1 MAFTA
6 DGLVIP
12 RLPEIVAELVSNEQ
26 INIHPNINTQS
37 DVLLG
42 QMNNV
47 IADEIATVYEYLE
60 YAYNQKRLQSAE
72 GRGLDE
78 LAVLKGISRLQASQS
93 LVEVVLE
100 GTEDTYIPSNALVED
115 SGSTANPKNRYLTQ
129 ANKRIQASS
138 SISTVFIINTSA
150 PSTDFTITLNGVDYT
165 ETSPS
170 IDVNMPDLLAV
181 LAGNIDEV
189 TNISA
194 VSDNNSIT
202 VTSDDYSNIIMEAG
216 TAFTIGTV
224 KSKVQ
229 AKSVLYGSATAPTP
243 STSWKILSPVI
254 GWSKTYPIMTSAT
267 NGRDVETD
275 TDFRVRV
282 RTSASTAQ
290 RGTTRAVLSQLL
302 NLTGVTHATVVENTT
317 GAVVDGVPAYGLS
330 CIVEGGSN
338 EDIAQTIWETK
349 GTCTPLTGTVHV
361 DYVDEFGITRGI
373 DFSRPT
379 AVNMEVKVWWVRNL
393 EEEST
398 VGFENI
404 IKEVVAEYINSL
416 GLGVDVIPSKIY
428 VPIYTNITGYDIV
441 GITVRELDV
450 GSYQSNRFSIAP
462 TQYAATTLVHVHVA
476 ED

>member
-12 RLPEIVAELVSNEQ
+12 RLPEIVAELVSKEQ

-78 LAVLKGISRLQASQS
+78 LGILKGITRLQASQS
-93 LVEVVLE
+93 LVEIVLE

-115 SGSTANPKNRYLTQ
+115 SGSTSNPKNRFLTQ
-129 ANKRIQASS
+129 ENKRIQASS
-138 SISTVFIINTSA
+138 SISTVFTINTSA
-150 PSTDFTITLNGVDYT
+150 PDTDFTITLDGVDYT
-165 ETSPS
+165 QTSPPV
-170 IDVNMPDLLAV
+170 DVVMADLLAV
-181 LAGNIDEV
+181 LADAINSV

-194 VSDNNSIT
+194 TSDATSIT
-202 VTSDDYSNIIMEAG
+202 VTSDDYSNIVMEAG
-216 TAFTIGTV
+216 SAFDIGTV

-229 AKSVLYGSATAPTP
+229 VKSVLYGSTTAPTP
-243 STSWKILSPVI
+243 STSWRILSPVI
-254 GWSKTYPIMTSAT
+254 GWAKAYPIMSSAQ
-267 NGRDVETD
+267 NGRDIETD
-275 TDFRVRV
+275 TDFRIRI

-317 GAVVDGVPAYGLS
+317 GAVVDGIPAYGLS

-338 EDIAQTIWETK
+338 EDIAKTIWETK
-349 GTCTPLTGTVHV
+349 GTCTPLLGEVHV

-373 DFSRPT
+373 DFDRPT
-379 AVNMEVKVWWVRNL
+379 ALNMDVQIVYEIYS
-393 EEEST
+393 EEELT
-398 VGFENI
+398 DDFENV
-404 IKEVVAEYINSL
+404 IKAAIVDYFSKL
-416 GLGVDVIPSKIY
+416 GLGMDVIPSKLY
-428 VPIYTNITGYDIV
+428 APIYTSISGLNILSIV
-441 GITVRELDV
+441 VREHGV
-450 GSYQSNRFSIAP
+450 GSYQSYKFPIAS
-462 TQYAATTLVHVHVA
+462 TQYAKVTVENIAVIL
-476 ED
+476 D